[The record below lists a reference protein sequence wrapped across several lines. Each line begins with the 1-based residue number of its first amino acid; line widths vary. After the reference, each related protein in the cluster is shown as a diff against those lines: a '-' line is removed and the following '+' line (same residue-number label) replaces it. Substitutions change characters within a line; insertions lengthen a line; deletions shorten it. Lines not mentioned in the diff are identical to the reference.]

1 MDEHKICFIMCANQE
16 FLVEECQLYLEQLE
30 EPVGFV
36 VEKEIVYGAKSM
48 ASGYNK
54 AMMKSDAKYKVY
66 LHQDVLLLHRGFL
79 QDMVSI
85 FTSHPE
91 IGMLGVVGNK
101 SIASDGCPWSD
112 GMQRR
117 IGELYSDLIDR
128 KNCCIFSK
136 IQGEFEDAVVLDGLL
151 MATQYDLPWREDLF
165 QGWDFYDCSQSLE
178 FWKAGYRVVVPHMES
193 PWCLHDNDI
202 LNQEHY
208 EKWWAVFEK
217 EYGIYYK
224 NWEKWKGKKVAGK
237 GIKNV
242 IYQKFNKNKTLLHY
256 PYPPVYQEQDVDYIC
271 FAEDRNITS
280 SFWEMRYVGKLEAL
294 DIQEQLSGYMGQFE
308 LFTDQIQVGAVF
320 SGENAKDA
328 IVTVPSF
335 QEIPGTH
342 FKEEEITPTADNKG
356 NYIYKK
362 NPEYINGKYQGRPL
376 LLTIGVPVSNQIDT
390 IDMCLSHVRPLLDEL
405 DAELVVI
412 DTGSTD
418 GTIEVCKSYG
428 ARIFQ
433 FPWCDNMS
441 AVRNEAMYHARGEW
455 YLSIDDDEW
464 FEDVEDILGF
474 FQSGMYRKCDTAT
487 YIQRN
492 YQVKSG
498 KLYNDNHTLRMA
510 RITPELHFEGRI
522 HDSMIVPKKARNCQL
537 FSYSHH
543 YGFITDDREKARKK
557 YIRNATI
564 LLYDLKEYPNNLRYN
579 FHLANE
585 LKCEALYKQA
595 IAYFFRGISI
605 EREMNDEFFG
615 KLHVV
620 SLLSSMHESM
630 DKQTFTY
637 TNLLCKGISL
647 SAAEKAFL
655 SYNQAELALIFRLP
669 ADEILKYCKQY
680 KRYRKMYEKNPY
692 NSQIHTFYGL
702 QACINESYI
711 TDANVLVFCAYIQNK
726 EWKKALKELER
737 ISFENIFD
745 KHRAFFEH
753 AMLAEEP
760 VLQIVMKRLTPGQ
773 WEEWREELL
782 DAFFVSI
789 CHDDVCERQLERLPG
804 ILKNFSVQGIEDY
817 MKRFYQQLTEKMQ
830 ERLYQYSLNCNL
842 SDCPLQ
848 ELFLC
853 GYVLKEQYAKAGKKE
868 RDMGLFMQYVK
879 VNGAFAS
886 RYYHPA
892 LLGDLDCHAIPA
904 DLRAA
909 YAIYLVLQ
917 DGRRSRQNIQN
928 LKKAL
933 ELFPG
938 FKSEIQYLLEELA
951 EAEAASPQEEIAAL
965 AQSLKKQIAAL
976 LENGRYK
983 EAKPM
988 LQELS
993 SYFPQD
999 QEIQEML
1006 ERVE

>member
-1 MDEHKICFIMCANQE
+1 
-16 FLVEECQLYLEQLE
+16 
-30 EPVGFV
+30 
-36 VEKEIVYGAKSM
+36 
-48 ASGYNK
+48 
-54 AMMKSDAKYKVY
+54 
-66 LHQDVLLLHRGFL
+66 
-79 QDMVSI
+79 
-85 FTSHPE
+85 
-91 IGMLGVVGNK
+91 
-101 SIASDGCPWSD
+101 
-112 GMQRR
+112 
-117 IGELYSDLIDR
+117 
-128 KNCCIFSK
+128 
-136 IQGEFEDAVVLDGLL
+136 
-151 MATQYDLPWREDLF
+151 
-165 QGWDFYDCSQSLE
+165 
-178 FWKAGYRVVVPHMES
+178 
-193 PWCLHDNDI
+193 
-202 LNQEHY
+202 
-208 EKWWAVFEK
+208 
-217 EYGIYYK
+217 
-224 NWEKWKGKKVAGK
+224 
-237 GIKNV
+237 
-242 IYQKFNKNKTLLHY
+242 
-256 PYPPVYQEQDVDYIC
+256 
-271 FAEDRNITS
+271 
-280 SFWEMRYVGKLEAL
+280 
-294 DIQEQLSGYMGQFE
+294 
-308 LFTDQIQVGAVF
+308 
-320 SGENAKDA
+320 
-328 IVTVPSF
+328 
-335 QEIPGTH
+335 
-342 FKEEEITPTADNKG
+342 
-356 NYIYKK
+356 
-362 NPEYINGKYQGRPL
+362 
-376 LLTIGVPVSNQIDT
+376 
-390 IDMCLSHVRPLLDEL
+390 
-405 DAELVVI
+405 
-412 DTGSTD
+412 
-418 GTIEVCKSYG
+418 
-428 ARIFQ
+428 
-433 FPWCDNMS
+433 
-441 AVRNEAMYHARGEW
+441 
-455 YLSIDDDEW
+455 
-464 FEDVEDILGF
+464 
-474 FQSGMYRKCDTAT
+474 
-487 YIQRN
+487 
-492 YQVKSG
+492 
-498 KLYNDNHTLRMA
+498 
-510 RITPELHFEGRI
+510 
-522 HDSMIVPKKARNCQL
+522 
-537 FSYSHH
+537 
-543 YGFITDDREKARKK
+543 
-557 YIRNATI
+557 
-564 LLYDLKEYPNNLRYN
+564 
-579 FHLANE
+579 
-585 LKCEALYKQA
+585 
-595 IAYFFRGISI
+595 
-605 EREMNDEFFG
+605 
-615 KLHVV
+615 
-620 SLLSSMHESM
+620 
-630 DKQTFTY
+630 
-637 TNLLCKGISL
+637 
-647 SAAEKAFL
+647 
-655 SYNQAELALIFRLP
+655 
-669 ADEILKYCKQY
+669 
-680 KRYRKMYEKNPY
+680 MYEKNPY
-692 NSQIHTFYGL
+692 NSQMHTFYGL

-760 VLQIVMKRLTPGQ
+760 VLRIVMKRLTPGQ